1 MGNTYGFDGSSN
13 YFYFQKVQNS
23 IYSNDAIRAIG
34 TLNIT
39 DVEIADKMTKAAFY
53 NAAKF
58 NRKIVT
64 AEDIEKV
71 AAEMHR

>member
-1 MGNTYGFDGSSN
+1 MALTEAQIF
-13 YFYFQKVQNS
+13 S
-23 IYSNDAIRAIG
+23 IFKKSKIAYSKDAIRAIG